1 MITLNGREV
10 SPKYF
15 SDGALDI
22 KIEPEL
28 LNIERLNIIVWRFD
42 KNEELISIYFL
53 TRHLQSKGIRDVE
66 LRMPYIPNARKDK
79 AQREKD
85 VFSLKYFAEIINQLQ
100 FSRVVVL
107 DPHSTVSEAL
117 IDRIRVITPEGYIH
131 AVLEELGE
139 QVILFYPDE
148 GAVKRYADKTDRP
161 YVYGMKTRDK
171 TTRVIND
178 YRIEGD
184 LELIAGRD
192 ILMVDDICTSGKTLA
207 TAAGKL
213 KELGAGKLF
222 VFVSHCENAAV
233 KSKLLELITCLYTTD
248 SIFRETHPKI
258 RLLPDGM
265 TGDVSLSSRQQTA
278 IVLRRGDY

>member
-1 MITLNGREV
+1 MITLNGKEV

-28 LNIERLNIIVWRFD
+28 LNFEGLNIIGWRFD

-53 TRHLQSKGIRDVE
+53 ARHLQSKGIRDVE

-131 AVLEELGE
+131 AVLEELGD

-184 LELIAGRD
+184 LELITGRD
-192 ILMVDDICTSGKTLA
+192 ILMVDDICASGKTLA
-207 TAAGKL
+207 IAAGKL
-213 KELGAGKLF
+213 KELGAGDLF
-222 VFVSHCENAAV
+222 VFVSHCENTVV
-233 KSKLLELITCLYTTD
+233 KSELLGLITRLYTTD

-258 RLLPDGM
+258 RLLP
-265 TGDVSLSSRQQTA
+265 S
-278 IVLRRGDY
+278 

>member
-1 MITLNGREV
+1 MITLNGKEV

-22 KIEPEL
+22 KIEPEW
-28 LNIERLNIIVWRFD
+28 LNHEGPNTIGWHFD
-42 KNEELISIYFL
+42 KNEELISVYFL

-85 VFSLKYFAEIINQLQ
+85 VFSLKYFAEIINQLD

-107 DPHSTVSEAL
+107 DPHSVVSEAL
-117 IDRIRVITPEGYIH
+117 IDRIRVITPERYIH
-131 AVLEELGE
+131 AVLEELGD

-184 LELIAGRD
+184 LEIIAGRD
-192 ILMVDDICTSGKTLA
+192 ILMVDDICASGKTLA
-207 TAAGKL
+207 IAAGKL
-213 KELGAGKLF
+213 RALGAGDLF
-222 VFVSHCENAAV
+222 VFVSHCENTAV
-233 KSKLLELITCLYTTD
+233 KSELLELITRLYTTD

-258 RLLPDGM
+258 RLLP
-265 TGDVSLSSRQQTA
+265 S
-278 IVLRRGDY
+278 

>member
-1 MITLNGREV
+1 MITFNGKEV
-10 SPKYF
+10 SPRYF

-28 LNIERLNIIVWRFD
+28 LNFEGLNTIGWRFD
-42 KNEELISIYFL
+42 KNEELISVYFL
-53 TRHLQSKGIRDVE
+53 ARHLQSKGIRDVE

-85 VFSLKYFAEIINQLQ
+85 VFSLKYFAEIINQLD

-107 DPHSTVSEAL
+107 DPHSVVSEAL
-117 IDRIRVITPEGYIH
+117 IDRIRVITPERYIH
-131 AVLEELGE
+131 AVLEELGN
-139 QVILFYPDE
+139 QAILFYPDE

-161 YVYGMKTRDK
+161 YVYGIKTRDK

-184 LELIAGRD
+184 LEIIAGRD
-192 ILMVDDICTSGKTLA
+192 ILMVDDICASGKTLA
-207 TAAGKL
+207 IAAGKL
-213 KELGAGKLF
+213 KELGAGELF
-222 VFVSHCENAAV
+222 VFVSHCENTAV
-233 KSKLLELITCLYTTD
+233 KSELLELITRLYTTD

-258 RLLPDGM
+258 RLLP
-265 TGDVSLSSRQQTA
+265 S
-278 IVLRRGDY
+278 

>member
-1 MITLNGREV
+1 MITLNGKEV

-28 LNIERLNIIVWRFD
+28 LNFEGLNIIGWRFD

-131 AVLEELGE
+131 AVLEELGD
-139 QVILFYPDE
+139 QAILFYPDE

-184 LELIAGRD
+184 LEIIAGRD
-192 ILMVDDICTSGKTLA
+192 ILMVDDICASGKTLA
-207 TAAGKL
+207 IAAGKL
-213 KELGAGKLF
+213 KELGAGELF

-233 KSKLLELITCLYTTD
+233 KSGLLELITRLYTTD

-258 RLLPDGM
+258 RLLP
-265 TGDVSLSSRQQTA
+265 S
-278 IVLRRGDY
+278 